1 MYFSLIVTFLLLM
14 GLVIAGIQN
23 PAPIELTFLGWVFEM
38 PLTGLIAYAALTGGS
53 VVAVL
58 TLPKLVRQAL
68 RKRSLRK
75 ETVELKQ
82 RLARLEQQAG
92 AEPETG
98 ERS

>member
-1 MYFSLIVTFLLLM
+1 MYFSLVVTFILLM

-38 PLTGLIAYAALTGGS
+38 SLTGLIAYAALTGGA

-58 TLPKLVRQAL
+58 TLPKLARQAL
-68 RKRSLRK
+68 KNRAFRK
-75 ETVELKQ
+75 ETQALKQ

-92 AEPETG
+92 S
-98 ERS
+98 EREAG